1 MFIQD
6 ENNELLKQQI
16 SQHKHFYIV
25 IKKNNLKFYLSF
37 SDNSFRR
44 RKKSFDSLYDMEG
57 SDFKLDFKFGYHEK
71 TYESLQQFHDD
82 FKEVRTDLIPS
93 KDLLVEIKIQI
104 QHLWPQKIPNR
115 LVFVFKRIFI
125 SLATRSNGS

>member
-16 SQHKHFYIV
+16 NKHKHYYIV

-37 SDNSFRR
+37 SDNSLIRR
-44 RKKSFDSLYDMEG
+44 RQRSFDSLYDMES
-57 SDFKLDFKFGYHEK
+57 SDFKLDFKFGYREK
-71 TYESLQQFHDD
+71 NYENLQQFHDD

-93 KDLLVEIKIQI
+93 KDLLVK
-104 QHLWPQKIPNR
+104 
-115 LVFVFKRIFI
+115 
-125 SLATRSNGS
+125 